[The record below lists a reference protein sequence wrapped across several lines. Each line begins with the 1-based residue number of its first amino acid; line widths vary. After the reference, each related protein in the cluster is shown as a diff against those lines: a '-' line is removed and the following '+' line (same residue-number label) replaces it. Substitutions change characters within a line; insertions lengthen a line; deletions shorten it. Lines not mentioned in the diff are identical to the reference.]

1 MVCLAGRKRVATDV
15 TKKNLTK
22 EEIRQRKEEEELLNV
37 FEGIPE
43 RPPTWLSKLAKKEY
57 KRIVPLMKELP
68 IANLDLQIVC
78 HYCEQV
84 SSYLELTKDIQENG
98 HNIPVRNDDGVI
110 MNIKINPAV
119 SKRLEVA
126 REMRA
131 AASMIGISLDS
142 RIKIVAPKK
151 NEVVED
157 PMDEFFN

>member
-1 MVCLAGRKRVATDV
+1 MAGRRRVATDV

-22 EEIRQRKEEEELLNV
+22 DEIRQRKQEEELLNV
-37 FEGIPE
+37 FEGVPE

-57 KRIVPLMKELP
+57 KRIVPLMKNLP
-68 IANLDLQIVC
+68 IANLDLQIIC

-98 HNIPVRNDDGVI
+98 YNIFIKNDEGEIINV
-110 MNIKINPAV
+110 KINPSV

-157 PMDEFFN
+157 PMDDFFN

>member
-1 MVCLAGRKRVATDV
+1 MAGRRRVATDV

-22 EEIRQRKEEEELLNV
+22 DEIRQRKEEEKLLNV
-37 FEGIPE
+37 FEGVPE
-43 RPPTWLSKLAKKEY
+43 RPPTWLSKLAKTEY
-57 KRIVPLMKELP
+57 KRIVPLMKNLP

-84 SSYLELTKDIQENG
+84 SSYHELTKDIQENG
-98 HNIPVRNDDGVI
+98 YNIFIKNDEGKI
-110 MNIKINPAV
+110 MNVKINPSV

>member
-1 MVCLAGRKRVATDV
+1 MAGRKRVATDV

-84 SSYLELTKDIQENG
+84 SSYLELTKDVQTNG
-98 HNIPVRNDDGVI
+98 HNIAIRNEAGEI
-110 MNIKINPAV
+110 MNIKVNPSV

-151 NEVVED
+151 KETVED

>member
-1 MVCLAGRKRVATDV
+1 MAGRRRVATDV

-22 EEIRQRKEEEELLNV
+22 DEIRQRKQEELLNV
-37 FEGIPE
+37 FEGVPE

-57 KRIVPLMKELP
+57 KRIVPLMKNLP
-68 IANLDLQIVC
+68 IANLDLQIIC

-98 HNIPVRNDDGVI
+98 YNIFIKNDEGEI
-110 MNIKINPAV
+110 INIKINPSV

-157 PMDEFFN
+157 PMDDFFN

>member
-1 MVCLAGRKRVATDV
+1 MAGRRRVATDV

-22 EEIRQRKEEEELLNV
+22 DEIRQRKQEEELLNV
-37 FEGIPE
+37 FEGVPE

-57 KRIVPLMKELP
+57 KRIVPLMKNLP

-98 HNIPVRNDDGVI
+98 YNIFIKNDEGEIINV
-110 MNIKINPAV
+110 KINPSV

>member
-1 MVCLAGRKRVATDV
+1 MSYFKTGSQI
-15 TKKNLTK
+15 TKTEYHYGFKFLHRYEVIN
-22 EEIRQRKEEEELLNV
+22 EELILVRVFSLNHE
-37 FEGIPE
+37 F
-43 RPPTWLSKLAKKEY
+43 
-57 KRIVPLMKELP
+57 
-68 IANLDLQIVC
+68 
-78 HYCEQV
+78 
-84 SSYLELTKDIQENG
+84 TKDIQENG
-98 HNIPVRNDDGVI
+98 YNIFIKNDEGEI
-110 MNIKINPAV
+110 MNVKINPSV